1 MMQLSVKR
9 SEEVRKLDNTILGFI
24 SHEEMVNKIIKDTI
38 YQAMME
44 CSDGDFDNI
53 SISIPDDQLTSYD
66 IERIQEEVRMA
77 FGR

>member
-1 MMQLSVKR
+1 M
-9 SEEVRKLDNTILGFI
+9 LGFI
-24 SHEEMVNKIIKDTI
+24 SHEEMVNKIIKDII
-38 YQAMME
+38 YQAMVE

-53 SISIPDDQLTSYD
+53 SISIPDDQYDQLTSYD

>member
-1 MMQLSVKR
+1 M
-9 SEEVRKLDNTILGFI
+9 DNTMLGFI

-44 CSDGDFDNI
+44 CSDGNFDNI
-53 SISIPDDQLTSYD
+53 SVSIPDDQYDQLTSYD

>member
-1 MMQLSVKR
+1 M
-9 SEEVRKLDNTILGFI
+9 DNTILGFI

-38 YQAMME
+38 YQVMME